1 MSEVVSSR
9 QRTGAG
15 SSRTSSGKSDEV
27 SGRRRQPARR
37 LVARQQ
43 LQRQDIIDLTNDD
56 DDVQITRVNVVK
68 RPRLQADDD
77 VVMTVTASRPRA
89 GGTGMSMLGP
99 GALPV
104 FGTTFGAGLGQLS
117 MIASLSPTLPLAAA
131 TGAAAAA
138 APVVAVAPPQD
149 PPSPKGYKC
158 VICMERMD
166 GDLATTVCGH
176 MFCYKCISA
185 WVKKSGTCPQCRG
198 KLSKGKIIRIYPPS

>member
-15 SSRTSSGKSDEV
+15 SSRTSSGKSDEAT
-27 SGRRRQPARR
+27 GRRRQPARR
-37 LVARQQ
+37 LVARRQ
-43 LQRQDIIDLTNDD
+43 LERQDVIDLTNDD

-68 RPRLQADDD
+68 RPRLQIDDD
-77 VVMTVTASRPRA
+77 VVMTATTSRPRV
-89 GGTGMSMLGP
+89 GGTGMPLLVP
-99 GALPV
+99 GALPL
-104 FGTTFGAGLGQLS
+104 FGALTAGLGQLN
-117 MIASLSPTLPLAAA
+117 MIAPLAATLPLATA

-138 APVVAVAPPQD
+138 APVVAAVPPQD

-198 KLSKGKIIRIYPPS
+198 KLSKAKIIRIYPPS